1 MRTRNAFRGR
11 LQGRGWTTA
20 VWVVVAITL
29 SSSVTVRPA
38 AAADPQAQAR
48 KHSRKAAQ
56 LAAANN
62 CRAAVEEY
70 SKALAV
76 LKDPALFFNR
86 GECYRRIGDKEHA
99 LGDYRL
105 FLAEVPDAPNRATV
119 VARIAEL
126 EPDAAARAP
135 AAPRVEPGE
144 HLPSPAASAPAASA
158 SGSSLL
164 APDRSA
170 PPSTGE
176 GSINTAPEA
185 KFADP
190 QIVMVGNDSQPPS
203 READGGIA
211 GRWWFWTALGAVLIG
226 GGVAG
231 YFILNPA
238 KNEVPSTHLG
248 NYIF

>member
-1 MRTRNAFRGR
+1 MRTPHAFRGR
-11 LQGRGWTTA
+11 LQGRGGKTA
-20 VWVVVAITL
+20 TWMVVAITL
-29 SSSVTVRPA
+29 CGSLTMRPA
-38 AAADPQAQAR
+38 VAADPQALAR

-56 LAAANN
+56 LAAANK
-62 CRAAVEEY
+62 CRAAIEEY

-86 GECYRRIGDKEHA
+86 GECYRQIGDKEHA
-99 LGDYRL
+99 LADYRL

-119 VARIAEL
+119 AARIAEL
-126 EPDAAARAP
+126 EPVAVKAP

-144 HLPSPAASAPAASA
+144 PLPAPAAPA
-158 SGSSLL
+158 PEPSLL
-164 APDRSA
+164 APDRPA
-170 PPSTGE
+170 PLSMGE
-176 GSINTAPEA
+176 GSVMAPEPR
-185 KFADP
+185 FADP
-190 QIVMVGNDSQPPS
+190 QISMVGNEPQPPGKETDS
-203 READGGIA
+203 GIT

-238 KNEVPSTHLG
+238 KTEVPSTHLG